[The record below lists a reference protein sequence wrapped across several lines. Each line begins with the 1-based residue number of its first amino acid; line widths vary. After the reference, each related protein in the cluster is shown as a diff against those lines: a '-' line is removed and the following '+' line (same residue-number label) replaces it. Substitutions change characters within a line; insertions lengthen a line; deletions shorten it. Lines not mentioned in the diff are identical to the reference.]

1 VAVAEQEKQFIIM
14 KNIISKLFILSISL
28 FLVACDKGEAFY
40 HQWEGE
46 YITKQ
51 TMEVVYGDGT
61 TETYDF
67 SSRELPLNIFQ
78 DRGLYVQTYGIG
90 DPYIPG
96 VDLEEHVLRLKSPK
110 YTNMTIDSIDNVVV
124 TNPKPYII
132 IIDGHVFTLYNGVQ
146 FSPKPICV
154 TKATSDKLILANG
167 SSFEV
172 IVTDLTGNQVDVNN
186 CHWEYS
192 PIQKQNEV
200 YTWDVELH
208 ANSKNKL
215 EQPSVPII
223 FRTHFV
229 IRKK

>member
-1 VAVAEQEKQFIIM
+1 MAVAEQEKQFIIM
-14 KNIISKLFILSISL
+14 KKSISKLFILPISL

-51 TMEVVYGDGT
+51 TMEVVYGDGA

-67 SSRELPLNIFQ
+67 PSRELPLYIFQ

-96 VDLEEHVLRLKSPK
+96 VDSEEHVLRLKSPK
-110 YTNMTIDSIDNVVV
+110 YTNMAKDSIENVVV
-124 TNPKPYII
+124 TNPTPYIT

-146 FSPKPICV
+146 FSPKPICL
-154 TKATSDKLILANG
+154 TKATSDKLILVNG

-172 IVTDLTGNQVDVNN
+172 IVTDPTGNQVDINI
-186 CHWEYS
+186 CHWEFS

-200 YTWDVELH
+200 YTWEAELH
-208 ANSKNKL
+208 AQSKNKPGQL
-215 EQPSVPII
+215 LVPVIM
-223 FRTHFV
+223 RHRFV
-229 IRKK
+229 LTKK